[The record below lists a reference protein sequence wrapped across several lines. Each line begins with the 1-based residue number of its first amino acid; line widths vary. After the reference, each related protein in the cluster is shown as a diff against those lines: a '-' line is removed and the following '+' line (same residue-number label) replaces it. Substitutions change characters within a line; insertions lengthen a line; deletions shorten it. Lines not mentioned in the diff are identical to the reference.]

1 MSADARALAASG
13 ESCADPHIF
22 NTHGC
27 GFEAPTPSELFAPAP
42 WFEFGIPG
50 TSGFTKYTA
59 LLIISVLVVL
69 AFWYFTTRKAK
80 VVPGRGQGMAEML
93 VGFMRDQVT
102 RPNMGDKG
110 DKWLPLIIT
119 LFLFIFTMN
128 VMGIIPGAQLPVT
141 STLGITAPLALSIF
155 LLWNVVGIRKHGVG
169 AHFKAR
175 LVPAGVPGW
184 ILPVVVPIEFA
195 SNFVIR
201 PMTHAVRLFAVMF
214 AGHLLL
220 AVFAAGGWYMFN
232 PDTPLGALLGG
243 VSVGYSAIALVGFII
258 FTFFELFIMAVQAY
272 VFVLLSAVYLGEALE
287 GAH

>member
-13 ESCADPHIF
+13 ESCQDPHIF
-22 NTHGC
+22 NEFGC
-27 GFEAPTPSELFAPAP
+27 GFEAPTPASLFDPEP
-42 WFEFGIPG
+42 WFTFGIPG
-50 TSGFTKYTA
+50 TGGFTKYTA
-59 LLIISVLVVL
+59 LLIASALLVM
-69 AFWYFTTRKAK
+69 AFWYFTTRRAT
-80 VVPGRGQGMAEML
+80 VVPGRGQGLAEML
-93 VGFMRDQVT
+93 VRFLRDQVT
-102 RPNMGDKG
+102 RPNMGEKG
-110 DKWLPLIIT
+110 DKYLPLIVT
-119 LFLFIFTMN
+119 LFLFIFVMN

-141 STLGITAPLALSIF
+141 SHLAITAPLAISIY
-155 LLWNVVGIRKHGVG
+155 LLWNVVGIRKHGAA

-175 LVPAGVPGW
+175 LVPPGVPGW
-184 ILPVVVPIEFA
+184 ILPIVAPIEAA

-201 PMTHAVRLFAVMF
+201 PVTHAVRLFAVMF

-232 PDTPLGALLGG
+232 PDTPLGGALGA
-243 VSVGYSAIALVGFII
+243 VSVGYSAVALIGFII